1 MHVPTIYIQP
11 HMQSRLSSCYR
22 ENGDVISKASPDY
35 VRKTSENIFFFF
47 HALSS
52 FQEAL
57 YPNWREIMFYMQ
69 LVKEGK
75 NEKFLS
81 SSLH

>member
-1 MHVPTIYIQP
+1 MYPQSIFNLICKAGFRHVIVKMVT
-11 HMQSRLSSCYR
+11 SSLKQAQIML
-22 ENGDVISKASPDY
+22 GKQA
-35 VRKTSENIFFFF
+35 KTSFFFF